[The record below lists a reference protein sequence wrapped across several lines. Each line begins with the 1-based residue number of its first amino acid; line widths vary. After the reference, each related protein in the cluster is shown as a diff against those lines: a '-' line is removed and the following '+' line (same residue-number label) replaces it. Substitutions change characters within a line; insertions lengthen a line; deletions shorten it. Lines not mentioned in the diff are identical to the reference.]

1 MKKTIVFSK
10 NITLLV
16 VLAVTLHSC
25 RTLNSSRMFKAPKD
39 YAYVGI
45 TDTTKQEYRFSIND
59 RFSFQ
64 MYTNDG
70 FRLIDMSSIENGA
83 SNSQAIQGYNI
94 TFLIDGEGMAKMPV
108 IGRVKIA
115 GKTPRE
121 TELFL
126 EGIYAKDYK
135 RPFINV
141 VALNKRVFV
150 FNGTGSTG
158 KVVPLLSNNTR
169 LIEVLAEAGGITTT
183 GKAYQI
189 KIIRGDYNKPEVIK
203 IDLSKIETVTQANM
217 IMQNGDIVYVD
228 ARPQYIANIA
238 TQVVPITALLSSL
251 VTLVAL
257 FRLIK

>member
-1 MKKTIVFSK
+1 MSLSK

-16 VLAVTLHSC
+16 LLAVALQSC
-25 RTLNSSRMFKAPKD
+25 RVLNSSRMFKAPKD
-39 YAYVGI
+39 YPYVGI
-45 TDTTKQEYRFSIND
+45 TDTVAQEYRFSVND
-59 RFSFQ
+59 RYSFQ

-126 EGIYAKDYK
+126 EDIYSKDYK

-158 KVVPLLSNNTR
+158 KVVTLLSNNTR

-203 IDLSKIETVTQANM
+203 IDLSNIETVTQANM

-238 TQVVPITALLSSL
+238 TQVIPITALLSSL
-251 VTLVAL
+251 ITLVAL
-257 FRLIK
+257 FRFIK

>member
-1 MKKTIVFSK
+1 MTQLITQLKQ
-10 NITLLV
+10 ITLLFFIAA
-16 VLAVTLHSC
+16 LLHSC
-25 RTLNSSRMFKAPKD
+25 KILNSSRMFKAPRDFNYATIKD
-39 YAYVGI
+39 SV
-45 TDTTKQEYRFSIND
+45 KQEYHFGVND

-70 FRLIDMSSIENGA
+70 FRIIDMSSIEASA
-83 SNSQAIQGYNI
+83 SNSQAIQNYTI

-126 EGIYAKDYK
+126 EDIYSKDYK
-135 RPFINV
+135 RPFINIQ
-141 VALNKRVFV
+141 ALNKRVFV

-158 KVVPLLSNNTR
+158 KAVILQNNNTR

-189 KIIRGDYNKPEVIK
+189 KIIRGDYINPEIIK
-203 IDLSKIETVTQANM
+203 LDLSKIENVAQAST

-228 ARPQYIANIA
+228 ARPQYVSTLA
-238 TQVVPITALLSSL
+238 TQVIPFITLLSSVATIIAL
-251 VTLVAL
+251 VRI
-257 FRLIK
+257 FK